1 MNVCGRHNKKVL
13 DFIYDPLY
21 SMLADLIF
29 SSVLDVSSFVSSK
42 ECTDLVL
49 RTVCSMPDGSNADPP
64 QEAAEPVTHTGGA
77 FGKMYL
83 RKGKMVHSTLHS
95 QERRGK
101 KV

>member
-1 MNVCGRHNKKVL
+1 MNVCGKHSKKIL

-21 SMLADLIF
+21 SILVDLIF
-29 SSVLDVSSFVSSK
+29 SSVLDVSSFVSSE

-49 RTVCSMPDGSNADPP
+49 RTVCSMPDGSDTGPQ

-83 RKGKMVHSTLHS
+83 RKGKMVHSSLDS
-95 QERRGK
+95 QE
-101 KV
+101 